1 MRSGQ
6 RMHAVRN
13 ESKKENIMD
22 TRDNTL
28 VTTLRGIIKQEI
40 ELALY
45 VREKEPNAEPFT
57 DAQLEK
63 IDDMIGE
70 YIRYNVS
77 VSLEC

>member
-1 MRSGQ
+1 
-6 RMHAVRN
+6 
-13 ESKKENIMD
+13 MD

-63 IDDMIGE
+63 IDEMIGE

>member
-6 RMHAVRN
+6 RMHAVKN

-57 DAQLEK
+57 DAQIEK

-77 VSLEC
+77 VSIDC